1 MEEVRASEVAE
12 TLEDLMYVSIL
23 EKFLLLR
30 VEMLP
35 RLDGERDNLRN
46 TPMTRDGVEA
56 QEDLEKIDFI
66 NLSYVCVWCFDV
78 NTLNLDNRCC

>member
-35 RLDGERDNLRN
+35 RLDGE
-46 TPMTRDGVEA
+46 
-56 QEDLEKIDFI
+56 
-66 NLSYVCVWCFDV
+66 
-78 NTLNLDNRCC
+78 